1 VAARGLFF
9 VGYGLWTLACAVVDD
24 FYRNALKIQIL
35 TIFPR
40 ICETVLRESILKR
53 AQEKGLAILE
63 AVDLRAW
70 ATDKH
75 RTTDDAPYGG
85 GTGMVMKIETIARA
99 LDALRGEGTRVLLMS
114 PHGRRFNQKMAEA
127 YSRER
132 HLVLVCG
139 HYEGVDQ
146 RVADHLVD
154 EEVSIGDY
162 VLTNGALAALVLT
175 DAVVRLFPGVLGDAG
190 SAAQDSFS
198 TGLLDYPH
206 YTRPE
211 NFRGWKVPDVLLSGN
226 HAAIEAWRRQRALEI
241 TQQRR
246 PDLI

>member
-1 VAARGLFF
+1 M
-9 VGYGLWTLACAVVDD
+9 
-24 FYRNALKIQIL
+24 
-35 TIFPR
+35 
-40 ICETVLRESILKR
+40 LRESILKR
-53 AQEKGLAILE
+53 AQENGLAVLE

-70 ATDKH
+70 TTDKH
-75 RTTDDAPYGG
+75 HTTDDAPYGG
-85 GTGMVMKIETIARA
+85 GPGMVMKIEPIARA

-132 HLVLVCG
+132 HLILVCG

-175 DAVVRLFPGVLGDAG
+175 DAIVRLIPGVLGDAG

-198 TGLLDYPH
+198 TRLLDYPH

-226 HAAIEAWRRQRALEI
+226 HAAIAAWRRQRALEI

>member
-1 VAARGLFF
+1 LR
-9 VGYGLWTLACAVVDD
+9 
-24 FYRNALKIQIL
+24 IQIL

-40 ICETVLRESILKR
+40 ICESVLRESILKR
-53 AQEKGLAILE
+53 AQEKSLTVLE

-85 GTGMVMKIETIARA
+85 GPGMVMKIEPIARA
-99 LDALRGEGTRVLLMS
+99 LDALRGAGTRVLLMS

-132 HLVLVCG
+132 HLILVCG

-175 DAVVRLFPGVLGDAG
+175 DAVVRLIPGVLGDAG

-211 NFRGWKVPDVLLSGN
+211 SFRGWKVPDVLLSGN

>member
-1 VAARGLFF
+1 
-9 VGYGLWTLACAVVDD
+9 
-24 FYRNALKIQIL
+24 LKIQIL

-40 ICETVLRESILKR
+40 ICEGVLGESMLKR
-53 AQEKGLAILE
+53 AQENGFATLE

-75 RTTDDAPYGG
+75 RTTDDASYGG
-85 GTGMVMKIETIARA
+85 GPGMVMKIEPIARA
-99 LDALRGEGTRVLLMS
+99 LDALRGEGTQVILMS
-114 PHGRRFNQKMAEA
+114 PQGRRFNQRMAEA
-127 YSRER
+127 YSRES
-132 HLVLVCG
+132 HLILISG

-154 EEVSIGDY
+154 DEISIGDY
-162 VLTNGALAALVLT
+162 VLTNGTLAALVFA
-175 DAVVRLFPGVLGDAG
+175 DAVVRLIPGVLGDAE

-211 NFRGWKVPDVLLSGN
+211 VFRRWKVPEVLLSGN
-226 HAAIEAWRRQRALEI
+226 HAAIETWRRQRALEI

>member
-1 VAARGLFF
+1 
-9 VGYGLWTLACAVVDD
+9 
-24 FYRNALKIQIL
+24 LKIQIL

-40 ICETVLRESILKR
+40 ICESVLHESILKR
-53 AQEKGLAILE
+53 AQEKGLATLE

-85 GTGMVMKIETIARA
+85 GPGMVMKIEPIARA

-114 PHGRRFNQKMAEA
+114 PHGRRFTQKMAET
-127 YSRER
+127 YSREQ
-132 HLVLVCG
+132 HLILVCG

-146 RVADHLVD
+146 RVADHLID
-154 EEVSIGDY
+154 DEVSIGDY

-175 DAVVRLFPGVLGDAG
+175 DAIVRLIPGVLGDAG

-211 NFRGWKVPDVLLSGN
+211 TFRGWTVPDVLLSGN
-226 HAAIEAWRRQRALEI
+226 HAAVEAWRRQRALEI
-241 TQQRR
+241 TKQRR
-246 PDLI
+246 PDLL

>member
-1 VAARGLFF
+1 M
-9 VGYGLWTLACAVVDD
+9 
-24 FYRNALKIQIL
+24 KIQIL

-40 ICETVLRESILKR
+40 ICEGVLGESMLKR
-53 AQEKGLAILE
+53 GQEKGLVTLE

-70 ATDKH
+70 AADKH

-85 GTGMVMKIETIARA
+85 GPGMVMKIEPIARA
-99 LDALRGEGTRVLLMS
+99 LDALRGAGTRVVLMS
-114 PHGRRFNQKMAEA
+114 PQGRPLNQKMAEA
-127 YSRER
+127 YSRES
-132 HLVLVCG
+132 HLIVICG

-154 EEVSIGDY
+154 DEISIGDY
-162 VLTNGALAALVLT
+162 VLTNGALAALVFT
-175 DAVVRLFPGVLGDAG
+175 DAVVRLVPGVLGDAG

-198 TGLLDYPH
+198 TGLLDHPH

-211 NFRGWKVPDVLLSGN
+211 NFNGWTVPEVLLSGN
-226 HAAIEAWRRQRALEI
+226 HAAIEAWRRRRALEL
-241 TQQRR
+241 TQERR